1 MQPVAVVVMRG
12 AVNELA
18 CGGAARPSRV
28 FPSGNA
34 KQSLGRL
41 PVLSTPEDHA
51 DVSAK
56 ELALVK

>member
-34 KQSLGRL
+34 EQSLGRL
-41 PVLSTPEDHA
+41 PVLSTPEVQTCPCLH
-51 DVSAK
+51 